1 MIKSISFWS
10 FPADLKLKQI
20 FQLAKD
26 AGFEAIELTLEA
38 QGEITLK
45 TSAADLKAIRQAAEG
60 AGLCVPTFATGL
72 YWAEPIIVDGGK
84 TNPKGVE
91 ILKKS
96 LECAKALGAGTALT
110 IPASVTSTL
119 PYDVAYEKSIAALK
133 KLAPVAEKAKVKI
146 GVEYVWN
153 NFLLSPLEFARFLD
167 EIGSEWVSA
176 YFDVGNV
183 LRTGFPEQWIKILG
197 SRISAVHFK
206 DFRREIG
213 TIPGFVDLL
222 EGDVDW
228 AAVMKALKSIKY
240 EGAVTAEM
248 MPPYP
253 FFPQRLIE
261 ATSKSMDAILT
272 L

>member
-10 FPADLKLKQI
+10 FPAGLSLKEI
-20 FQLAKD
+20 FQRAKD
-26 AGFEAIELTLEA
+26 AGFEAVELTLEA
-38 QGEITLK
+38 QGEITLG
-45 TSAADLKAIRQAAEG
+45 TSAADLKAIRKVAESM
-60 AGLCVPTFATGL
+60 GLCVPTFATGL
-72 YWAEPIIVDGGK
+72 YWSEPIITAGGK

-91 ILKKS
+91 ICKKA
-96 LECAKALGAGTALT
+96 LECAKLLGASTALT
-110 IPASVTSTL
+110 IPASVTPDL
-119 PYDVAYEKSIAALK
+119 PYDVAYEKSVAVLK
-133 KLAPVAEKAKVKI
+133 KLAPVAEKAQVKI

-153 NFLLSPLEFARFLD
+153 NFLLSPLEFRNFLD
-167 EIGSEWVSA
+167 EVGSEWVSA

-183 LRTGFPEQWIKILG
+183 LRTGYPEQWIKILG

-206 DFRREIG
+206 DFRRDIG

-228 AAVMKALKSIKY
+228 GAVMKALKAIKY
-240 EGAVTAEM
+240 DGAVTGEM
-248 MPPYP
+248 MPAYP
-253 FFPQRLIE
+253 WFPQRLIE